1 MVYTPSYLIKKRKK
15 AQTGKIVLILIIFL
29 FILILGF
36 IYFLQTNS
44 LVSQGYLTRKYQQ
57 ELKDL
62 KEEHNKL
69 QIEVSQSQSLMKL
82 QEAIQNF
89 NLVPADRVSYLK
101 AGEGEA
107 VFSQVFNP

>member
-15 AQTGKIVLILIIFL
+15 AQTGKIVLTLIIFL

-36 IYFLQTNS
+36 VYFLQTNS
-44 LVSQGYLTRKYQQ
+44 LVSQGYSIREYQQ

-69 QIEVSQSQSLMKL
+69 QIEVSQSQSLMKV

-89 NLVPADRVSYLK
+89 NLVPAERVSYLK
-101 AGEGEA
+101 IREGEA